1 MPFVAAWMD
10 LEIITL
16 SEVSQTKTN
25 AIWYDLCVESKK
37 KNYKWTYLQNRNR
50 LTDLENKF
58 MVTLWGKVVGGMV
71 RSLEIDMYI
80 LLYLKWIT
88 NKVLNV

>member
-37 KNYKWTYLQNRNR
+37 KKYKWTYLQNRNR
-50 LTDLENKF
+50 LKDLENEF
-58 MVTLWGKVVGGMV
+58 MVTL
-71 RSLEIDMYI
+71 
-80 LLYLKWIT
+80 
-88 NKVLNV
+88 